1 MRTHGKT
8 GWVALLL
15 LAAAAAPAMA
25 QKKAAADAT
34 DAADADAAD
43 AEEADEAEE
52 AEATAPAVRPP
63 APTRPE
69 DPRASA
75 DGIFHG
81 DKLDDEDSIGGT
93 LWQGSLTSTSFIYTE
108 SADASEP
115 LTGGAVGAEQ
125 ASPYARYFTDLR
137 AQIDGK
143 HLFGGRWDVRLDG
156 RVRVARP
163 PEEGALVSQPQPI
176 RTQSGTF
183 GDNEYELRELYV
195 VRGGESSDL
204 FVGRQQVLDLAAIKI
219 DGVRL
224 VYSLGKRWNAFALAG
239 LYPARSSRSLDS
251 DYVGVDATTGA
262 SVAVY
267 PVAAGAGA
275 AYRTQ
280 QAYGSVGVG
289 GILPLGD
296 DIVTGDAE
304 TTRVFATAQG
314 YTRLGQKLDAYHYLV
329 VDFAGADGFAITNG
343 SVGLD
348 WNPQPRLHVTG
359 AFHRVDTETLN
370 VQAQALLEDPNPVEG
385 LVQNNVQVLRIA
397 SDQARLGVS
406 AALGQQQRFEL
417 SVQGALR
424 RRGDI
429 EVPSG
434 AMATTTI
441 PAAQGGEVTFQ
452 AVDRRSILGLRLT
465 GSVGRFFPIGDVSYH
480 KAESLMARLAVAR
493 EFAGGRGEW
502 ELEAGYLYTQ
512 DQERDTACATPMVL
526 TCYGSAKLGAPSAG
540 GLLFYRFATDWYGFA
555 SAWASTQSLTIND
568 AGTDESQPAIL
579 TLSGLLRIAYRF

>member
-1 MRTHGKT
+1 MRIHGKT
-8 GWVALLL
+8 SWLVLLL
-15 LAAAAAPAMA
+15 LAAAAPAMA
-25 QKKAAADAT
+25 QTK
-34 DAADADAAD
+34 AADADAD
-43 AEEADEAEE
+43 DEEADEE
-52 AEATAPAVRPP
+52 AAAPAPAPAVRPP
-63 APTRPE
+63 APTRPD

-81 DKLDDEDSIGGT
+81 DKLDDEDSISGT

-115 LTGGAVGAEQ
+115 LSGGAVGAEQ

-163 PEEGALVSQPQPI
+163 PENGALVSQPQPI

-183 GDNEYELRELYV
+183 GDNEYDLRELYV

-224 VYSLGKRWNAFALAG
+224 VYSLGRRWNAFALAG

-251 DYVGVDATTGA
+251 DYVGVDATSGA

-275 AYRTQ
+275 AYRTP

-296 DIVTGDAE
+296 DIVTGEAE

-343 SVGLD
+343 SLGLD
-348 WNPQPRLHVTG
+348 WNPHPRFHVTG

-406 AALGQQQRFEL
+406 AALGRQQRFEL
-417 SVQGALR
+417 SIQGALR

-434 AMATTTI
+434 AMATTII

-502 ELEAGYLYTQ
+502 ELEAGYLYAR
-512 DQERDTACATPMVL
+512 DQERDTVCATPMVL
-526 TCYGSAKLGAPSAG
+526 TCYGSSTLGAPSAG
-540 GLLFYRFATDWYGFA
+540 GLLFYRFAKDWYGFA

-568 AGTDESQPAIL
+568 AGTDEAQPAIL
-579 TLSGLLRIAYRF
+579 TLSGLLRVAYRF